1 LTLSPQQCE
10 RAIQYSFND
19 INWLRIALTH
29 RSASGKNNERLEF
42 VGDSVLNFVVG
53 NALYEKFPKANE
65 GTLSRLR
72 ASLVN
77 ESTLAER
84 ARFLKLSDYL
94 ILGSGEL
101 KSGGFNR
108 NSILSDTL
116 EAIIGAILKDQDIL
130 AAQQWVL
137 TLYADLLDATSADHI
152 VKDPKTK
159 LQEFLQAKR
168 LDVPDYQLSSSDGL
182 SHQQVFHV
190 ECRIDSC
197 DAVSQGRGSSR
208 KRAEQQAAQKML
220 DQLIGQD
227 TI

>member
-10 RAIQYSFND
+10 RAIQCSFND
-19 INWLRIALTH
+19 ISWLRIALTH
-29 RSASGKNNERLEF
+29 RSAGSNNNERLEF

-53 NALYEKFPKANE
+53 NALYEKFPNADE

-72 ASLVN
+72 AGLVN

-84 ARFLKLSDYL
+84 ARSLKLSDYL

-116 EAIIGAILKDQDIL
+116 EAIIGAILKDQDFL
-130 AAQQWVL
+130 AAEQWIL
-137 TLYADLLDATSADHI
+137 RLYADRLDATSADHI

-159 LQEFLQAKR
+159 LQECLQAKR
-168 LDVPDYQLSSSDGL
+168 LDVPHYQLSSSDGL

-220 DQLIGQD
+220 DQLFGKISK
-227 TI
+227 